1 MSISS
6 TAQSLAADSDA
17 SSMAPPGL
25 TLPEELILL
34 LLNEE
39 SGYFHQVP
47 GWSLHCAMAGAALA
61 ELSLLERIDTDL
73 DSVIVLD
80 RAPTGN
86 PISDLVLM
94 QIAANEETQN
104 AQYWIEQLAPR
115 AEMLI
120 DLTLDRLVNFNILEH
135 HDGEF
140 WNLTPAARHGNFVV
154 GDETVSLHHVKA
166 RVDRLIFGTDI
177 PNPRDIIV
185 IALTQA
191 CDVLRFIFD
200 LDQTATERIELI
212 GRMDLIGRAIADAV
226 AENLT
231 GSLLHQSALTKPIPK
246 LPLRRLMFSRL
257 LRRGNIPA
265 AFAGFAEEYGP
276 VYQVKLPWS
285 KSPLIFL
292 TGLDVNRWVHRH
304 GRMFLRSSDYM
315 RGLEAAYHA
324 SGLLPALDGPEHFR
338 MRKAVRASYSR
349 GRFEQQLSAASDR
362 ARGFLSDW
370 NVGDTR
376 SAVALCREL
385 ANAVVTPF
393 LVSVSADD
401 VLDDIIDYKSR
412 ALKTHVVNILPNF
425 MLKTPGIK
433 RKAKAVDVLYDRV
446 LRSHTA
452 TQRSGQPRDHAD
464 DILALHRSD
473 SSFVPES
480 NLRFQFSAAALASMY
495 LGDELTFLLHEALR
509 QPHLLALMQT
519 EADALFEDGDLSPE
533 AFNPASIS
541 VTHRF
546 IIECLRLY
554 PTVTSSVRTVMNTCI
569 VEDHELP
576 SGTKIFIMTTA
587 PHYMHEYFPDPY
599 TFDIERH
606 GPTRSEHRTPAYA
619 PYGLGTHR
627 CLGSHAVELM
637 MTLLLMMLVHHFD
650 MEMRPKNYRL
660 KIDAFPSMSPSK
672 RFKVMITGK
681 RHELPASSTS
691 V

>member
-1 MSISS
+1 M
-6 TAQSLAADSDA
+6 TSLASET
-17 SSMAPPGL
+17 APVQALG
-25 TLPEELILL
+25 LPEELILL
-34 LLNEE
+34 LLNED

-61 ELSLLERIDTDL
+61 ELSLRERIDTDL

-80 RAPTGN
+80 RTPTGN
-86 PISDLVLM
+86 PITDLVLM

-120 DLTLDRLVNFNILEH
+120 DLTLDRLVKLNILEH

-140 WNLTPAARHGNFVV
+140 WNLTPAARHGSFAV
-154 GDETVSLHHVKA
+154 GDETVSLRHVKA

-177 PNPRDIIV
+177 PHPRDIIV
-185 IALTQA
+185 IALTHA
-191 CDVLRFIFD
+191 CDVLQFIFD
-200 LDQTATERIELI
+200 LDETATERIELI
-212 GRMDLIGRAIADAV
+212 SRMDLIGRAIADAV

-231 GSLLHQSALTKPIPK
+231 GTLLHQSRLTKPIPK
-246 LPLRRLMFSRL
+246 LPLRRLAFNHH

-276 VYQVKLPWS
+276 VFQMKLPWS

-292 TGLDVNRWVHRH
+292 AGLNVNRWVHRH

-349 GRFEQQLSAASDR
+349 SRFERQLKAACDR
-362 ARGFLSDW
+362 ALSYMSD
-370 NVGDTR
+370 VKIGDTR
-376 SAVALCREL
+376 SAVALCREM

-393 LVSVSADD
+393 LVSVDAAD
-401 VLDDIIDYKSR
+401 VLNDIIDYKSR
-412 ALKTHVVNILPNF
+412 ALKTHVVNLLPNF
-425 MLKTPGIK
+425 MLKTPGIR

-495 LGDELTFLLHEALR
+495 LGDELSFLLHEALR
-509 QPHLLALMQT
+509 QPDLLALMQA
-519 EADALFEDGDLSPE
+519 EADTLFEHGDLSPE
-533 AFNPASIS
+533 AFNPAAID

-554 PTVTSSVRTVMNTCI
+554 PTVTSSVRTVMNTCT
-569 VEDHELP
+569 VEDHEL
-576 SGTKIFIMTTA
+576 SAGTKLFIMTTA
-587 PHYMHEYFPDPY
+587 PHYMHRYFPEPY
-599 TFDIERH
+599 TFDIDRYL
-606 GPTRSEHRTPAYA
+606 PSRSEHRTPAYA

-637 MTLLLMMLVHHFD
+637 MTLLMMMLVHHFD
-650 MEMRPKNYRL
+650 MEMHPKNYKL
-660 KIDAFPSMSPSK
+660 KIDAFPSMSPNK
-672 RFKVMITGK
+672 RFKVTFTGDRRK
-681 RHELPASSTS
+681 QRARSAF